1 MKVVIDRSF
10 EKDLK
15 ALTDPKLRKRLADLI
30 EAVQEARNPDGISHL
45 AKIQGFDTFYRI
57 RLGDYRVGIEIIH
70 EEVTFL
76 RVLHRK
82 EVYRYFP

>member
-1 MKVVIDRSF
+1 MNVRIDRSF

-15 ALTDPKLRKRLADLI
+15 TVTNQKLRNRLADLI
-30 EAVQEARNPDGISHL
+30 ELVQQAPTPEAIPHL
-45 AKIQGFDTFYRI
+45 AKIQGFESFYRI
-57 RLGDYRVGIEIIH
+57 RVGDYRVGVEIVGQ
-70 EEVTFL
+70 EVTFL

>member
-1 MKVVIDRSF
+1 MKVWIDKSF

-15 ALTDPKLRKRLADLI
+15 ALTNLKVRNRLADLI
-30 EAVQEARNPDGISHL
+30 ELVQDAATPENIPRL

-57 RLGDYRVGIEIIH
+57 RLGDYRVGIEMTNDEII
-70 EEVTFL
+70 FL

>member
-1 MKVVIDRSF
+1 MKVQIERSF

-15 ALTDPKLRKRLADLI
+15 ALTDPKLRKRLANLI
-30 EAVQEARNPDGISHL
+30 EAVQEARNPDDISHL
-45 AKIQGFDTFYRI
+45 SKIQGFDTFFRI
-57 RLGDYRVGIEIIH
+57 RLGDYRVGVEIIH